1 MPTSGWG
8 YEDVENN
15 GFDVQQLIGI
25 VKRRRRLIIGTFALI
40 MLLGVLATFLS
51 KPIYQ
56 AQARVL
62 IDTTKVQQSAGEF
75 SALDAMTGMA
85 GARNLE
91 TQVEVF
97 KSPSVIQ
104 AARQKLSP
112 NARKVISA
120 YSQLTVLPVGQ
131 TDIMEVT
138 VLSHNPHA
146 SSAYCN
152 ALVQAY
158 MAEDENTQHSGLRR
172 ASSFVRDKV
181 DEMKKR
187 RDATAQQLRDYK
199 QKNNTLD
206 ISAETAAQIATQGG
220 AVADLE
226 KAQTDRRA
234 AVAELAEVQRQA
246 SKLAPTVTSGKS
258 IGQTAEVTAKKAEL
272 VTLELK
278 LQELKQEYTDSAPDV
293 VTTRTR
299 IAQLKRDLAGAAK
312 TEVTGSQIVSNP
324 ALDAAR
330 GKIAEL
336 QGGIW
341 ASDARIAALTQTVA
355 KARAAGNALPAREYE
370 LGRLQSELQRLNDTY
385 QALNQKY
392 EQLRINENATSA
404 STRMLS
410 VAAVPGAPIS
420 PRVGRNLLTT
430 LIAALVLAIALA
442 ALIDRIDDHVHS
454 EEDAESASRLPI
466 IAHVPF
472 LTGANSVSLLGGG
485 IKGSSALLE
494 SYRMLRTNI
503 AFASIDEPIRSLVV
517 TSSQPN
523 EGKSTTAL
531 DLAIVMALDG
541 KAVILLDAD
550 LRRPSLNSLLQVSN
564 AVGFSSVVTGEK
576 TVEEALQ
583 DTGTKNLR
591 IMTSGPVPP
600 NPPELLNSRVGR
612 QIIEELTGMADFLI
626 IDTPPAL
633 TMADAQIVASIANA
647 TILVISA
654 QGANKK
660 DVARTSDLM
669 AQTGTKMLG
678 IVLNKITSEWG
689 AAYNYYGGYNVYYGT
704 PASSGLTISENG
716 DAESSSGTAP
726 QLHQGAKKKTD

>member
-1 MPTSGWG
+1 
-8 YEDVENN
+8 
-15 GFDVQQLIGI
+15 
-25 VKRRRRLIIGTFALI
+25 
-40 MLLGVLATFLS
+40 
-51 KPIYQ
+51 
-56 AQARVL
+56 
-62 IDTTKVQQSAGEF
+62 
-75 SALDAMTGMA
+75 
-85 GARNLE
+85 
-91 TQVEVF
+91 
-97 KSPSVIQ
+97 
-104 AARQKLSP
+104 
-112 NARKVISA
+112 
-120 YSQLTVLPVGQ
+120 
-131 TDIMEVT
+131 MEVT
-138 VLSHNPHA
+138 VQSYNPHA
-146 SSAYCN
+146 SSHYCN

-187 RDATAQQLRDYK
+187 RDAMAQQLRDYK

-206 ISAETAAQIATQGG
+206 ISAETAAQIATLGG
-220 AVADLE
+220 ASSDLE
-226 KAQTDRRA
+226 KAKTDRRA
-234 AVAELAEVQRQA
+234 AIAELAEVQRQA
-246 SKLAPTVTSGKS
+246 AGLTPTIVSGKS

-293 VTTRTR
+293 VSTRTR
-299 IAQLKRDLAGAAK
+299 IAQLKGDLARAAK
-312 TEVTGSQIVSNP
+312 TEVTGSQLVTNP

-330 GKIAEL
+330 AKISEL

-341 ASDARIAALTQTVA
+341 ASDARIAALTQTAA
-355 KARAAGNALPAREYE
+355 KLRATGSSLPKREYE

-404 STRMLS
+404 STRLLS
-410 VAAVPGAPIS
+410 SAFAPRTPIS

-430 LIAALVLAIALA
+430 LTAALVLAIALA
-442 ALIDRIDDHVHS
+442 AIIDRMDDHVHS

-466 IAHVPF
+466 IAHVPL
-472 LTGANSVSLLGGG
+472 LTGANSASLLIGG
-485 IKGSSALLE
+485 IKDSSALLE

-523 EGKSTTAL
+523 EGKSTTSL
-531 DLAIVMALDG
+531 DLAVVMALDG

-550 LRRPSLNSLLQVSN
+550 LRRPSLNSALQISN
-564 AVGFSSVVTGEK
+564 AIGFSSVVTGEK
-576 TVEEALQ
+576 TIEEALQ
-583 DTGTKNLR
+583 ETTTKNLR
-591 IMTSGPVPP
+591 VMTSGPVPP

-612 QIIEELTGMADFLI
+612 QIIEELAGMADVLI

-633 TMADAQIVASIANA
+633 TMADAQIVASIADA
-647 TILVISA
+647 TILVVSA

-660 DVARTSDLM
+660 DVARTSDLL

-678 IVLNKITSEWG
+678 VVLNKITKDWG

-704 PASSGLTISENG
+704 RAPSDLTISENG
-716 DAESSSGTAP
+716 DHGDPGSPNGNAP
-726 QLHQGAKKKTD
+726 QISGKTKK